1 MIDAVRS
8 QAAGRYS
15 APPRL
20 VGALP
25 ASLALALPALLLAL
39 WPGAAARFEYDR
51 VALASGELWRAI
63 TGHWTHWSVDHLV
76 WDLAAFALLVWI
88 GWRKGPRRL
97 LLTLAA
103 SAVSI
108 SVAIWFVAGE
118 ITRYR
123 GLSGIDSALFTFVAL
138 TVLKEELEHGR
149 RGTAAAVA
157 LVLAGFAVKIVFEL
171 TTGATLFTDSSEF
184 VPLPLAHVVG
194 GICGGLGAWVTS
206 RPGCSSD
213 PRRPTRLAACVG
225 AAVSR
230 GPEGP
235 PEDLRARPDGRWRSR

>member
-8 QAAGRYS
+8 RAAGRYG

-25 ASLALALPALLLAL
+25 ASLALGLPALLFAL
-39 WPGAAARFEYDR
+39 WPGAATRFEYDR
-51 VALASGELWRAI
+51 TAIASGQLWRAI

-88 GWRKGPRRL
+88 GWHKGRGRL

-108 SVAIWFVAGE
+108 SVAIWFMAGE

-138 TVLKEELEHGR
+138 TVLREELEDGR
-149 RGTAAAVA
+149 REMAAAVA
-157 LVLAGFAVKIVFEL
+157 LVLAGFAAKIVFEL
-171 TTGATLFTDSSEF
+171 TTGATLFADSSDF

-194 GICGGLGAWVTS
+194 GICGGLGAWVTN
-206 RPGCSSD
+206 RP
-213 PRRPTRLAACVG
+213 AC
-225 AAVSR
+225 
-230 GPEGP
+230 P
-235 PEDLRARPDGRWRSR
+235 